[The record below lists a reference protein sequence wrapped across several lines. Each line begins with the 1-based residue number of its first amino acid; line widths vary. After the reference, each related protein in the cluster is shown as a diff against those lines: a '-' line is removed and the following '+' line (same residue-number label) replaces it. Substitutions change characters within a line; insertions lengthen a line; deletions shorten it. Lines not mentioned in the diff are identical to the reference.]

1 MHGPKGVHIE
11 GDPLY
16 YVHIIFFLIE
26 AWLGLE
32 ETVYNVS
39 EGTDVEV
46 CIIVY
51 NPMIDC
57 PIEFSFN
64 VSFSTTNHSAG
75 E

>member
-1 MHGPKGVHIE
+1 MYISFSFPIV
-11 GDPLY
+11 
-16 YVHIIFFLIE
+16 

-39 EGTDVEV
+39 EGTDAEV

-64 VSFSTTNHSAG
+64 FKISTTNYSAG
-75 E
+75 EWNVTVK